1 MMIEETVIDEIN
13 SLLMDRGL
21 DEAAVGELRN
31 NWPNIHFTY
40 CSDDDVCGPP
50 AIRESEA
57 FSIYLIDGRD
67 HCLSFTS
74 STEAATGLVLAEHE
88 QDFY

>member
-1 MMIEETVIDEIN
+1 MIEETTIDEIT
-13 SLLMDRGL
+13 SLLISHGL
-21 DEAAVGELRN
+21 DEAAVTELRN
-31 NWPNIHFTY
+31 KWPHIHFTY

-50 AIRESEA
+50 AIRESDD

-74 STEAATGLVLAEHE
+74 SIEIATGLVLAEHE
-88 QDFY
+88 EEFS

>member
-1 MMIEETVIDEIN
+1 MIEEAVIDEIN
-13 SLLMDRGL
+13 SLLIDQGL

-50 AIRESEA
+50 AIRESES

-74 STEAATGLVLAEHE
+74 SPEVATGLVLAEHE
-88 QDFY
+88 QDFF